1 MLNVTIYLVVRQDVI
16 NFRMWRK
23 NRSPPPPGS
32 NCYGVDLNRNW
43 DVIGFGLGVVSNNPC
58 SEVYKVGD
66 CQ

>member
-1 MLNVTIYLVVRQDVI
+1 MKAFRSPCIQCIDDTCD
-16 NFRMWRK
+16 RMWRK